1 MKKHYIVLGLFCL
14 LAIVACS
21 DNDPVVEVNN
31 DNPTEELPP
40 LPTEVMTGS
49 RAMWVSYDPISA
61 SDSNNSSGISSALIS
76 WRLLKTDPSNVAFD
90 IYKSV
95 DGEAEVKL
103 NEEPISNT
111 TSWVDADIDVSKTN
125 VYRVTLANQTETLCD
140 YTFTSEMAEKFYHE
154 IRLNLN
160 VPDASITYS
169 PDDIQLGDLDGDG
182 ELEIVVKREPYD
194 GANMG
199 VWFNGTTL
207 LEAYKMDGTFL
218 WQIDL
223 GINIRSGSHY
233 TSYIL
238 YDFDGDGLCEIAFRS
253 SEGTSL
259 LMERS

>member
-40 LPTEVMTGS
+40 LPTEVITGS

-76 WRLLKTDPSNVAFD
+76 WRLLKTDPSNIAFD

-111 TSWVDADIDVSKTN
+111 TSWWMQILMYQKRMYIGS
-125 VYRVTLANQTETLCD
+125 LLP
-140 YTFTSEMAEKFYHE
+140 
-154 IRLNLN
+154 IRLKRFAIIRL
-160 VPDASITYS
+160 PLKWQKSFIMR
-169 PDDIQLGDLDGDG
+169 LD
-182 ELEIVVKREPYD
+182 
-194 GANMG
+194 
-199 VWFNGTTL
+199 
-207 LEAYKMDGTFL
+207 
-218 WQIDL
+218 
-223 GINIRSGSHY
+223 
-233 TSYIL
+233 
-238 YDFDGDGLCEIAFRS
+238 
-253 SEGTSL
+253 
-259 LMERS
+259 